1 MARSKANAEQGKA
14 QEKPKTN
21 TAAKKEKVLKHDTK
35 NRVDPF
41 KDLTAEQAKELESRF
56 FEVTDQAPH
65 AKGVIVNVDGLDAD
79 PRSIEVKYTD
89 GKTWD
94 EKTSILPED
103 KFIWVV
109 MI

>member
-1 MARSKANAEQGKA
+1 MAKSQSKGNQA
-14 QEKPKTN
+14 QAAEKPKTTPGTKN
-21 TAAKKEKVLKHDTK
+21 EKVLKHDTK

-65 AKGVIVNVDGLDAD
+65 VQGVIVNVDGLDAD